1 MCDSSVSPV
10 LFSFFFSWNLCWTI
24 FLKYIIHKLFLSPR
38 GVAWWQRAWD
48 LHSRSRVRAKTCT
61 SCKSLGQPE
70 FYSLIWAHKIC
81 FPGVGFPRII
91 KKKSAWEFLKRPT
104 VYCIV
109 NIKNPCVFALLGDQ
123 SRRLLQIDDLCWFHD
138 FRD

>member
-91 KKKSAWEFLKRPT
+91 KKKKCLRIFEETDSLL
-104 VYCIV
+104 YCEYKKSMCFCFAGRS
-109 NIKNPCVFALLGDQ
+109 IKKAAADWWSLLV
-123 SRRLLQIDDLCWFHD
+123 SWF
-138 FRD
+138 